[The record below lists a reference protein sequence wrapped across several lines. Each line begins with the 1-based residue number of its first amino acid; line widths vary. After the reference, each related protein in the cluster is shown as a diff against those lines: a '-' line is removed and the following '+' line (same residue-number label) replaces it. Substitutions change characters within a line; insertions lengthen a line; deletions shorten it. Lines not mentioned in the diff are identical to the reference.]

1 MNLLLVYDL
10 LSYNF
15 EVSSSIYSTC
25 LVFSFCF
32 FVLFSFIFIL
42 FFLRGEVWMDGLYWG
57 MGWGCE
63 MSVMLVGNG
72 F

>member
-1 MNLLLVYDL
+1 MNLLLVHDL

-15 EVSSSIYSTC
+15 EVSSSIFRTC

-32 FVLFSFIFIL
+32 H
-42 FFLRGEVWMDGLYWG
+42 FFLSFFFFFLHGEVWRMGCIG
-57 MGWGCE
+57 GWGCE